1 MQIVR
6 SAIGTAE
13 KQQKIKEQYGD
24 FLPGIICLFEYRRL
38 PPAHHQQRSP
48 RNSVVLSAPL
58 RSAFLEPPA
67 HGQGFRKRPYPPAL
81 ASAL

>member
-24 FLPGIICLFEYRRL
+24 FLPGIICLFEYRVCRQHITGNDL
-38 PPAHHQQRSP
+38 CVTP
-48 RNSVVLSAPL
+48 
-58 RSAFLEPPA
+58 
-67 HGQGFRKRPYPPAL
+67 
-81 ASAL
+81 